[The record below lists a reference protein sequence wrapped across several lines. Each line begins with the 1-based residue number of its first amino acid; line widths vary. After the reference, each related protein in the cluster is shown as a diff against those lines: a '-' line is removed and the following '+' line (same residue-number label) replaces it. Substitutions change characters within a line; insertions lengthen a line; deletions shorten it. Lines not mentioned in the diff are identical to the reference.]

1 MVWCYKTSHNAS
13 PCFPS
18 TSAPSG
24 EQEQVSLWQTS
35 GINLLSSFYVIYIYS
50 FQCRFSQQNVYKIMA
65 RKVFFSN
72 NPLYFSL
79 LLFCYQHRN
88 LFEFKIIWFYF
99 NPLYS
104 SSICRQ
110 FTKKNVHVD
119 DNSKT
124 SITPRKEG
132 SSVREKKN
140 QIWRNAT
147 VSIYFIPLLLY

>member
-1 MVWCYKTSHNAS
+1 MSLESGKNNFNLNIAHLFWDRLYPRIDTGESWKVKPSLPVTYSKIAS
-13 PCFPS
+13 NPWY
-18 TSAPSG
+18 
-24 EQEQVSLWQTS
+24 LMY
-35 GINLLSSFYVIYIYS
+35 NLHR
-50 FQCRFSQQNVYKIMA
+50 C
-65 RKVFFSN
+65 
-72 NPLYFSL
+72 
-79 LLFCYQHRN
+79 FCYQHRN

-119 DNSKT
+119 ENSKT